1 MKKLHTEEFEGW
13 LLSEKFIARHDLA
26 GDDLLSYEKAKSR
39 IEHLDLALRLW
50 REYVTVSNLSSELMA
65 RVDALDYRG

>member
-13 LLSEKFIARHDLA
+13 LLSEKFIARHELV
-26 GDDLLSYEKAKSR
+26 GDDLLNCEKAKSR

-50 REYVTVSNLSSELMA
+50 REYVAVSNLSSELMV
-65 RVDALDYRG
+65 RVDVLDSRG

>member
-1 MKKLHTEEFEGW
+1 MKKLHTEEFEEW

-26 GDDLLSYEKAKSR
+26 SDDLLSCEKAKSR

-50 REYVTVSNLSSELMA
+50 REYVAVSNLSSELMA
-65 RVDALDYRG
+65 RVDVHDYRG

>member
-26 GDDLLSYEKAKSR
+26 SDDLPSCEKAKIR

-50 REYVTVSNLSSELMA
+50 REYVTVSNLSIELMV
-65 RVDALDYRG
+65 RVDILDSRG